1 MDEISRYSTT
11 DRQPAQHFG
20 GLQNIGITCNAA
32 GNYWLRGAPVGEYLG
47 SMVIQPLLDNFEETK
62 DAIVPYTH
70 ILSLQLTPGLAW
82 GSGLAC
88 GPRLIGFEGERLLLE
103 AV

>member
-1 MDEISRYSTT
+1 
-11 DRQPAQHFG
+11 
-20 GLQNIGITCNAA
+20 
-32 GNYWLRGAPVGEYLG
+32 
-47 SMVIQPLLDNFEETK
+47 MVIQPLLDNEETK

-103 AV
+103 AVQVLVHHVQARRRLGVRAIG